1 MTSETKKKMSNGPE
15 DSNAAGWNVE
25 LSSETADQA
34 EALLRDLATDA
45 ELEMALLVDQSG
57 GMIAGVA
64 TRQDVDVSTVGAL
77 VAGAFGAMGA
87 LTSELGENRFAES
100 LHHGQG
106 DTVYLREVA
115 DRFILLGVAPGEL
128 PFGIVREKGAQTADK
143 LNALLKGDETS
154 EETEEESAGDE
165 AEDLGP
171 VISAGA
177 VPGAQP
183 EPVEVP
189 APAAEPQPITD
200 PIPEPELAMD
210 SPADPSPFQTSETG
224 PVTPEPA
231 PAAQPAAHTEISVE
245 DDHQVTMPSLNPEL
259 PKPEAE
265 AIAEPEPASE
275 APPKEESGGNPTYV
289 FEIG

>member
-1 MTSETKKKMSNGPE
+1 MLTTRETNRKMSNGPE
-15 DSNAAGWNVE
+15 ESNASGWNVE
-25 LSSETADQA
+25 LSSEAADQA
-34 EALLRDLATDA
+34 ETLLRDLATDA

-87 LTSELGENRFAES
+87 LTSELGENRFSES

-115 DRFILLGVAPGEL
+115 GRFILLGVAPGEL

-143 LNALLKGDETS
+143 LNLLLEADESSDAEEYENEAESEAPDET
-154 EETEEESAGDE
+154 E
-165 AEDLGP
+165 EDLGP

-177 VPGAQP
+177 VPGDRP
-183 EPVEVP
+183 EPVEGTAPVTEPEPPAEVP
-189 APAAEPQPITD
+189 AE
-200 PIPEPELAMD
+200 
-210 SPADPSPFQTSETG
+210 PSPFQSSETG

-231 PAAQPAAHTEISVE
+231 ASEPAPEPASEHTEISVE
-245 DDHQVTMPSLNPEL
+245 DDHQVTMPSLKPEL
-259 PKPEAE
+259 QKPE
-265 AIAEPEPASE
+265 PESASE
-275 APPKEESGGNPTYV
+275 PPPKEESGGNPTYV